1 MMMNK
6 KNKKGNGDDD
16 DDDADDDDACQPF
29 TPKPECIEH
38 INLNGIIARLDI

>member
-6 KNKKGNGDDD
+6 KNKKGNGDD
-16 DDDADDDDACQPF
+16 DDDDACQPF